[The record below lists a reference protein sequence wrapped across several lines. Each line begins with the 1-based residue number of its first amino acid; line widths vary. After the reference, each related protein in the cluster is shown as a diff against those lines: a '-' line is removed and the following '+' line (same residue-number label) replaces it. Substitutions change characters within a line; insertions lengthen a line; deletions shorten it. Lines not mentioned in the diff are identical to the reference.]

1 MRITTQG
8 HYYRPAAGAVLQVL
22 DAGCLVATA

>member
-8 HYYRPAAGAVLQVL
+8 HYYRPAAEAVLEVL
-22 DAGCLVATA
+22 GAGCLVAT